1 MGESVEP
8 RLDFIAE
15 FTLKTLRLKPDKW
28 SRMIISDEQR
38 SFLMG
43 FIETGQY
50 HHQSFC
56 KSVLNCFLFIQS
68 ILDNHF

>member
-28 SRMIISDEQR
+28 QRMIISDEQR

-43 FIETGQY
+43 FIETGQ
-50 HHQSFC
+50 
-56 KSVLNCFLFIQS
+56 S
-68 ILDNHF
+68 IINPYTKWFV

>member
-43 FIETGQY
+43 FIETGQ
-50 HHQSFC
+50 
-56 KSVLNCFLFIQS
+56 
-68 ILDNHF
+68 